1 MIFSMELT
9 LRCVV
14 KCMDTVCIHAYTLTP
29 LTNVI
34 RFTSSYSLT
43 HKKAKLHK
51 NLPPLPQNEGSKVY
65 SLLNDM
71 QETGPPPDEI
81 VNMMSQEMPDAM
93 RGGPVP
99 GAGMPGEQCCI
110 Q

>member
-14 KCMDTVCIHAYTLTP
+14 KCMDSPGHTHPHTHASHLRNT
-29 LTNVI
+29 I
-34 RFTSSYSLT
+34 YSPSR
-43 HKKAKLHK
+43 KKAKFHEKLT
-51 NLPPLPQNEGSKVY
+51 PTPQNEGSKVY

-93 RGGPVP
+93 RGGAVP
-99 GAGMPGEQCCI
+99 GVGMPGEQCCI